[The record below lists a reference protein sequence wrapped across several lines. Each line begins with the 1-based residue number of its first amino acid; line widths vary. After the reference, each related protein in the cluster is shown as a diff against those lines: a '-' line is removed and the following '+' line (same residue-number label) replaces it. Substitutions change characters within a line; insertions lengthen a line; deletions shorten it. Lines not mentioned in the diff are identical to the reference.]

1 MSLPRDI
8 AVPAL
13 SPADRWRSLAAVIA
27 SVFGVGVS
35 VGAIIPL
42 MTLVMERNGVDAAVI
57 GLNSAMT
64 PLAVL
69 LVTPFLPRVV
79 ARLGTLPSMY
89 IGLAIGVVAVLL
101 MPLLTKSRRVV
112 LAALPHRLRHVLA
125 VAGQRNLD
133 EHGRGREE
141 PRPRHGRL
149 RDRCSPAVS
158 QWGRFWSASPES
170 TASCRSSP
178 PPPRSRSRPCRSSS
192 LAASLPRMPEKH
204 SLSILA
210 VAAAA
215 PVVMAAG
222 VAGGTI
228 DMAVLALLPLYG
240 LRAGF
245 DQEMAVML
253 LVLFTAGNLL
263 LQYPIG
269 WLADRM
275 DRRLVLVACAG
286 SGVVGSLILP
296 FVLDQPPLLWTLLF
310 IWGGTLLGIYT
321 VGLSLLGQTTS
332 AGALAAANAAFIVAY
347 EIGSIAGPVTAGV
360 AMDAIGPNGLLLLV
374 GGVSLV
380 FIPVVM
386 LGRR

>member
-1 MSLPRDI
+1 
-8 AVPAL
+8 
-13 SPADRWRSLAAVIA
+13 
-27 SVFGVGVS
+27 
-35 VGAIIPL
+35 

-101 MPLLTKSRRVV
+101 MPVMTSLTAWFVLRFLIGFGMSLQWLVSETWLNTVADERSRGRVMGVYATV
-112 LAALPHRLRHVLA
+112 LAGGFAVGPLLVGATGIDGFLPF
-125 VAGQRNLD
+125 VAAAG
-133 EHGRGREE
+133 
-141 PRPRHGRL
+141 
-149 RDRCSPAVS
+149 AI
-158 QWGRFWSASPES
+158 
-170 TASCRSSP
+170 
-178 PPPRSRSRPCRSSS
+178 
-192 LAASLPRMPEKH
+192 AASAPPLLFARGVAPRMPEKH

-210 VAAAA
+210 LAAAA

-245 DQEMAVML
+245 DQEMAVTL

-321 VGLSLLGQTTS
+321 VGLSLLGQTSS

-347 EIGSIAGPVTAGV
+347 EIGSIAGPVIAGV
-360 AMDAIGPNGLLLLV
+360 AMDAIGPNGLLFLV

>member
-101 MPLLTKSRRVV
+101 MPLLT
-112 LAALPHRLRHVLA
+112 
-125 VAGQRNLD
+125 
-133 EHGRGREE
+133 
-141 PRPRHGRL
+141 
-149 RDRCSPAVS
+149 
-158 QWGRFWSASPES
+158 
-170 TASCRSSP
+170 
-178 PPPRSRSRPCRSSS
+178 S
-192 LAASLPRMPEKH
+192 LAAWFLLRFLIGFGMSLQWLVSETWMNTVADERSRGRVMGVYATVLAGGFAVGPLLVGVTGIDGFLPFVAAAAAIALSALPLLFARGVAPRMPEKH